1 MDIPSLQDMQQ
12 PKNNRDEEFRHRH
25 NHSSD
30 ESTIEGVHGKEE
42 INLSDNETTTY
53 QNQQNTTAG
62 GFGEADGNAVNI
74 EDAMSNYEE
83 IRREL
88 THQSRVSRRKSISAG
103 EAEKGDV
110 RDFDLTDFLRDQ
122 NDQGEAA
129 GFYPKQMGVIWK
141 NLTVQGLGADAKT
154 IPTNYTWMRDFVK
167 FWKWGKHQGH
177 DFTILRDNDGFVKDG
192 EMLLVLGR
200 PGAGCTTLLRV
211 LSNMRASYTKIEGDV
226 HYGGIEAREFAKYFR
241 GEVCY
246 NEEEDLHYPTLTT
259 KQTLSF
265 ALKNKTPGK
274 RLPDETK
281 KEFINKIL
289 YMLGNMLGLT
299 KQMDTMVGNAFVRG
313 LSGGERKRLS
323 IAEQMTTRSSI
334 NCWDC
339 STRGLDASSALDYVR
354 SLRIMTDIMHKTTIS
369 TLYQASD
376 SIFHLFDKVMV
387 LDEGRCIYFGPTS
400 IAKSYF
406 EDMGFYC
413 PDRKSTPDFLTGLC
427 NMNERQYREGY
438 KNSVPI
444 NAVQFEKAYKESSV
458 YAEMMKER
466 DAYENKIQQDRPDE
480 KFRQAFVEAH
490 QKHAPKRS
498 PFVATYYQQVK
509 SLTVRQFQLILG
521 DKGALISRY
530 GGVVVKG
537 LIMASCFFMMP
548 TDASGAFSRGGS
560 FLFSLLFNALIAQS
574 ELAAF
579 MQGRRVL
586 EKHKHYA
593 LYRPSAFYIATV
605 VADIP
610 LAIIQVLIFEICV
623 YFMMG
628 LILEAGRFFTF
639 MIILVVTNLC
649 MNGFFRFW
657 GAVSPNFFTAS
668 QLSSILL
675 IACLIYC
682 GYQIPYKQ
690 MHPWLFWIYWI
701 NPLAYGY
708 KALLSNEMRNLHFS
722 CEGVG
727 SVPYGPSYTDQ
738 QYKTCVLN
746 GAKPGADYVLGD
758 DYLADGYGY
767 YVWQRWINF
776 VAVILFFLLFTV
788 LTALAMEYV
797 ELQKEGSITK
807 VYKAGK
813 APKVMDES
821 QALEQTVTE
830 QEEKMEAVTD
840 GTTFSWHHMNY
851 TVPVKGGTRQLLNDI
866 GGIVRPGH
874 LTALM
879 GSSGAGKTTL
889 LDVLAKRKTI
899 GKIEGRIYLNGEVL
913 GPDFERSTGYCE
925 QMDVHNPAATVRE
938 ALKFSA
944 YLRQPAEVPKEEK
957 DAYVEQIL
965 RLMEMEKIA
974 DALVGDLE
982 AGVGISVEER
992 KRLTIATEL
1001 VGKPKLLFLDEPTS
1015 GLDAQS
1021 SFNIV
1026 RFIRKLAD
1034 AGWPVLCTIHQPS
1047 ATLFE
1052 HFDHLCLLV
1061 RGGKTA
1067 YFGEIGKD
1075 ASTMINYFEKNG
1087 AAKCSPNANPA
1098 EYILE
1103 CVGAGTSGKVTKDWS
1118 EVWAASDEAKALEEE
1133 LEEIHR
1139 SINKDHKNTR
1149 SAYSLNFFQ
1158 QFWLVYKRMNVSWWR
1173 CPTYN
1178 MGRLFN
1184 VCFIGLISGF
1194 SFWKL
1199 GNSPADMQNRM
1210 FSVFTTL
1217 LMSNALIILAQPRF
1231 MQERMWFRREY
1242 ASKYYGW
1249 APFAL
1254 SCLLVEIPYL
1264 ICFSVLFLF
1273 CFYWTAGLQNESDRV
1288 GFFFIHFVVF
1298 LFYSV
1303 SLGFTIAA
1311 FSSTPPMAAVINPF
1325 FTSILILFAGIMQ
1338 PPSAMPHFWSA
1349 WMYWVDP
1356 YHYLIE
1362 GLVVNALDSVP
1373 VICGDGDFVTINAPP
1388 GQTCQ
1393 EYMSDFFAS
1402 GGLGYLGNPNG
1413 TDVCNYCQYN
1423 TGGDFYEQRIGW
1435 SFSNRWRDFGIL
1447 CLYTVFNCFA
1457 FCFFVFLFRKAKR

>member
-1 MDIPSLQDMQQ
+1 MDMQALPNSQ
-12 PKNNRDEEFRHRH
+12 QNRLNRDEEYQAKHQH
-25 NHSSD
+25 YSD
-30 ESTIEGVHGKEE
+30 ESTIEGVHEKEE
-42 INLSDNETTTY
+42 IRDSDEY
-53 QNQQNTTAG
+53 PNQISNG
-62 GFGEADGNAVNI
+62 GAFGETEGNAVNI
-74 EDAMSNYEE
+74 EEAMSNYEE

-88 THQSRVSRRKSISAG
+88 TQQSRVSRRKSLSPG

-110 RDFDLTDFLRDQ
+110 KDFDLTDFLTDQ
-122 NDQGEAA
+122 NDQGQAA
-129 GFYPKQMGVIWK
+129 GFHPKHMGVVWK
-141 NLTVQGLGADAKT
+141 DLVVQGLGADAKT
-154 IPTNYTWMRDFVK
+154 IDTNWTWIRDTIK
-167 FWKWGKHQGH
+167 FWKWGKHEGT
-177 DFTILRDNDGFVKDG
+177 DFTILKGNDGFCKDG

-211 LSNMRASYTKIEGDV
+211 IANMRSSYTNIGGSV
-226 HYGGIEAREFAKYFR
+226 HYGGIEAQEFSKFFR

-274 RLPDETK
+274 RLDNETK
-281 KEFINKIL
+281 GDFINKIL
-289 YMLGNMLGLT
+289 FMLGNMLGLT
-299 KQMDTMVGNAFVRG
+299 KQMNTMVGNAFVRG

-339 STRGLDASSALDYVR
+339 ATRGLDASSALDYVR
-354 SLRIMTDIMHKTTIS
+354 SLRIMTDILHKTTIS

-376 SIFHLFDKVMV
+376 SIFNLFDKVMV
-387 LDEGRCIYFGPTS
+387 LDEGRCIYFGPTAT
-400 IAKSYF
+400 AKPYF

-413 PDRKSTPDFLTGLC
+413 PDRKSIPDFLTGLC
-427 NMNERQYREGY
+427 NMNEREFRDGY
-438 KNSVPI
+438 KNKVPV
-444 NAVQFEKAYKESSV
+444 NAVQFEKVYKESHV
-458 YAEMMKER
+458 YNAMMKER
-466 DAYENKIQQDRPDE
+466 DEYEAKINQDRPDE
-480 KFRQAFVEAH
+480 KFRQAFLDAH
-490 QKHAPKRS
+490 QKNAPKRS
-498 PFVATYYQQVK
+498 PFVASYYQQVK
-509 SLTVRQFQLILG
+509 SLTVRQFQLIFG
-521 DKGALISRY
+521 DTGALISRY

-537 LIMASCFFMMP
+537 LIMASVFYMMP
-548 TDASGAFSRGGS
+548 QDASGAFSRGGAV
-560 FLFSLLFNALIAQS
+560 LFSLLFNALIAQA
-574 ELAAF
+574 ELSAF

-586 EKHKHYA
+586 EKHKHFA

-605 VADIP
+605 IADIP
-610 LAIIQVLIFEICV
+610 LALIQVIVFELCV

-628 LILEAGRFFTF
+628 FVLEAGKFFTF
-639 MIILVVTNLC
+639 FIILVATNLC

-668 QLSSILL
+668 QLSSVLL
-675 IACLIYC
+675 IACLVYC
-682 GYQIPYKQ
+682 GYQIPYTQ
-690 MHPWLFWIYWI
+690 MHPWLMWIYWI

-708 KALLSNEMRNLHFS
+708 KALISNELNGMDFS
-722 CEGVG
+722 CAGAN
-727 SVPYGPSYTDQ
+727 SVPFGPSYTDDA
-738 QYKTCVLN
+738 YTTCSLA
-746 GAKPGADYVLGD
+746 GAVPGANTVSGD
-758 DYLADGYGY
+758 AFLHTAYGY
-767 YVWQRWINF
+767 EIWQRWINF
-776 VAVILFFLLFTV
+776 VAVILFFIFFTAI
-788 LTALAMEYV
+788 TALGMEFV
-797 ELQKEGSITK
+797 DLQKEGSVTK

-813 APKVMDES
+813 APKPIDES
-821 QALEQTVTE
+821 LALQQTVNE
-830 QEEKMEAVTD
+830 ADEKMEAVSE
-840 GTTFSWHHMNY
+840 GTTFSWHHMDY
-851 TVPVKGGTRQLLNDI
+851 TVPIKGGKLKLLNDI

-899 GKIEGRIYLNGEVL
+899 GKIEGRIYMNGEPI

-925 QMDVHNPAATVRE
+925 QMDVHNPNATVRE

-944 YLRQPAEVPKEEK
+944 YLRQPPTVPKEEK
-957 DAYVEQIL
+957 DDYVEQII
-965 RLMEMEKIA
+965 RLMEMERIA

-1021 SFNIV
+1021 SYNIV

-1052 HFDHLCLLV
+1052 HFDHLVLLV
-1061 RGGKTA
+1061 RGGRTA
-1067 YFGEIGKD
+1067 YCGEIGPN
-1075 ASTMINYFEKNG
+1075 ATTMVNYFETNG
-1087 AAKCSPNANPA
+1087 GPKCSPSANPA

-1103 CVGAGTSGKVTKDWS
+1103 CVGAGTSGKVTQDWAD
-1118 EVWAASDEAKALEEE
+1118 VWTGSVQAKALDAE
-1133 LEEIHR
+1133 LEEIHAG
-1139 SINKDHKNTR
+1139 ITTGHKNHA
-1149 SAYSLNFFQ
+1149 SPYSLPFWQ

-1184 VCFIGLISGF
+1184 VCFIGLLSGF

-1231 MQERMWFRREY
+1231 MQERSWFRREY

-1254 SCLLVEIPYL
+1254 SCILVEIPYL
-1264 ICFSVLFLF
+1264 IFFSAIFLF
-1273 CFYWTAGLQNESDRV
+1273 CFYWTAGLENTSERV
-1288 GFFFIHFVVF
+1288 GFFYIHFTVF
-1298 LFYSV
+1298 LLYSV
-1303 SLGFTIAA
+1303 SLGFMIAA
-1311 FSSTPPMAAVINPF
+1311 FSATPPMAAVINPF

-1338 PPSAMPHFWSA
+1338 PPASMPYFWSA
-1349 WMYWVDP
+1349 WMYWLDP
-1356 YHYLIE
+1356 YHYVIE
-1362 GLVVNALDSVP
+1362 GLVVIVMDSVK
-1373 VICGDGDFVTINAPP
+1373 VTCNEWDFTKIPAPP
-1388 GQTCQ
+1388 GVNCGD
-1393 EYMSDFFAS
+1393 YMADFFAAD
-1402 GGLGYLGNPNG
+1402 GPGYIEDNSAM
-1413 TDVCNYCQYN
+1413 DMCNYCPYKVGN
-1423 TGGDFYEQRIGW
+1423 EFYERRIGW
-1435 SFSNRWRDFGIL
+1435 SYDNRWRDFGIL
-1447 CLYTVFNCFA
+1447 CAYYVFNVFA
-1457 FCFFVFLFRKAKR
+1457 FMVFVFLFRKAKR